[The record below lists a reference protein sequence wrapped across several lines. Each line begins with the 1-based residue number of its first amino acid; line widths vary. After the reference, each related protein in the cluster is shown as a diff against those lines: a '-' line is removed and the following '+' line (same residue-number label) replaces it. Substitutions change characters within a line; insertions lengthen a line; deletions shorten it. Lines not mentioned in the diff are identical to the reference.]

1 MYPFCTLQSTGIAG
15 YFISY
20 WYPGIE
26 TFIFNAYAVY
36 LRSLMNTR
44 NKLKQITLTE
54 ELVKKLPKVL
64 LHDHLDGGLRPNTII
79 NLSQQHNLELP
90 ENDPERLARWFHEG
104 SNRGNLTEYLKGFT
118 YTTGVM
124 QTEHAL
130 HRVAF
135 EMMEDMKKDGV
146 AYVET
151 RFSPLYHTKFGLS
164 YDQIVESVLRGLKDG
179 ARTFNVKFGLVIC
192 AMRNLPP
199 SSSLD
204 MAKLAVRFREQGVVG
219 FDLAGDELG
228 YPPKDHLDAFHYI
241 QRNNFYITIH
251 SGEAFGKESI
261 WQALQYCGTHRIGHG
276 MHLKDDIMSE
286 NNEIIE
292 MGYLSRYVRD
302 RRIPLEVCLSSNV
315 HTGAMPNLRYHPFP
329 IFYKNDFR
337 VTLNTDNRLMSNTT
351 LTKEL
356 LIAARRYNLTIKDIE
371 KLTLNAM
378 KSAFTHFPER
388 LRIIYDVLKPGYVQ
402 ITKNELDKLNNAQRQ
417 TQSEHKKS

>member
-1 MYPFCTLQSTGIAG
+1 MS
-15 YFISY
+15 ISD
-20 WYPGIE
+20 
-26 TFIFNAYAVY
+26 
-36 LRSLMNTR
+36 
-44 NKLKQITLTE
+44 KLKKITLTE
-54 ELVKKLPKVL
+54 ELIRELPKAL

-79 NLSQQHNLELP
+79 ELSPEHNITLP
-90 ENDPERLARWFHEG
+90 ENNPEKLAHWFHE
-104 SNRGNLTEYLKGFT
+104 SADKGNLTEYLKGFSI
-118 YTTGVM
+118 TTGVM

-130 HRVAF
+130 HRIAF

-146 AYVET
+146 VYVET
-151 RFSPLYHTKFGLS
+151 RFSPLFHTKFSLS
-164 YDQIVESVLRGLKDG
+164 YDQVVEAVLRGLKDG
-179 ARTFNVKFGLVIC
+179 ARTFNVKFGLIIC

-199 SSSLD
+199 SSSLE

-228 YPPKDHLDAFHYI
+228 YPPKHHLDAFHYI

-329 IFYKNDFR
+329 IFYKNGFR
-337 VTLNTDNRLMSNTT
+337 VTLNTDNRLMSDTT
-351 LTKEL
+351 MTKEL
-356 LIAARRYNLTIKDIE
+356 LIAARRYKLTIKDME

-378 KSAFTHFPER
+378 KSAFTRFPER
-388 LRIIYDVLKPGYVQ
+388 LRIIYDVLKPGYSQ
-402 ITKNELDKLNNAQRQ
+402 IMKNELEKLNDEKGKPQ
-417 TQSEHKKS
+417 TEHRKT